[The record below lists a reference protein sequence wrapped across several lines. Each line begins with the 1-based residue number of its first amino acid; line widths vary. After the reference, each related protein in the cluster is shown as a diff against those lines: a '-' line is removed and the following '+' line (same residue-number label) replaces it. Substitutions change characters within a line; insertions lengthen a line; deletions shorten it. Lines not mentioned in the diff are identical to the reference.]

1 MKKKIIIG
9 SRGSKLAIL
18 YAQKVKDKIIQ
29 NANFKD
35 KEVFIK
41 SISTKGDR
49 VKDIRLS
56 EIGGK
61 GLFSSE
67 IEKQLLKKEIDIAV
81 HALKDM
87 PVNETKGLIT
97 ESFLERNDPREILI
111 TLNKKK
117 IKDLDD
123 NSVIGTSSFRR
134 EFQIK
139 KKRPDLNCKL
149 IRGNVDTRI
158 KKLKDGLYDGILLS
172 SAGIKVLK
180 LEEYITET
188 FTTEE
193 IIPSA
198 GQGIIAIQ
206 CREKDDEVISILKK
220 INHDQTYRRA
230 HTERNVL
237 RILEGDCETAVGV
250 HSKIEGDQLTVEA
263 ELFSLDGS
271 ERYYEKKIVEKSK
284 FREIGEEIGKILKK
298 KSNNSHKK

>member
-1 MKKKIIIG
+1 MKKITIG

-29 NANFKD
+29 NANY
-35 KEVFIK
+35 KEGEVLIK
-41 SISTKGDR
+41 SISTIGDQI
-49 VKDIRLS
+49 KDTRLS
-56 EIGGK
+56 DFGGK

-67 IEKQLLKKEIDIAV
+67 IEKQLHKKEIDIAV

-97 ESFLERNDPREILI
+97 DTFLERNDPREILV
-111 TLNKKK
+111 TFNKKK
-117 IKDLDD
+117 IKDLDV
-123 NSVIGTSSFRR
+123 NSIIGTSSYRR

-158 KKLKDGLYDGILLS
+158 KKLKDGQYDGIVLS
-172 SAGIKVLK
+172 SAGIKFLK
-180 LEEYITET
+180 LDEYITET
-188 FTTEE
+188 FETEE

-206 CREKDDEVISILKK
+206 CREKDDKVISILKK

-237 RILEGDCETAVGV
+237 KILEGDCETAVGV
-250 HSKIEGDQLTVEA
+250 HSKIKGDQLIVEA
-263 ELFSLDGS
+263 ELFSLDGL

-284 FREIGEEIGKILKK
+284 FKEIGEEIGEILKK
-298 KSNNSHKK
+298 KSNNSYKK